1 MRSSRKRSAF
11 TLIELLVVIT
21 IIVFLI
27 AVLSRVFLNARTRAN
42 ETAAKSDIQNF
53 TTVLEVYHADQ
64 GFYPGFDDPPGT
76 DSAAKMYEALFGKH
90 RVDGGGG
97 GINSPYH
104 EFQDERIA
112 VEGGPTGFRMASR
125 EEKDDPEVKKYIFDP
140 WDRPYHYVENDEKPE
155 KTDDMHRP
163 HKFDIW
169 SDGPNRVNDNG
180 EKDDVAPWNK

>member
-27 AVLSRVFLNARTRAN
+27 AVLSRVFMKAKNTASV
-42 ETAAKSDIQNF
+42 TAALSDIQNL
-53 TTVLEVYHADQ
+53 TTVLEVYRADE

-76 DSAAKMYEALFGKH
+76 DSAPKMYEALFGK
-90 RVDGGGG
+90 RPVDGGGG

-104 EFQDERIA
+104 EFHDNRIA
-112 VEGGPTGFRMASR
+112 VEGGPTGFRTASR
-125 EEKDDPEVKKYIFDP
+125 EERDDPAVKKYILDP
-140 WDRPYHYVENDEKPE
+140 WLQPYHYVENDEKPE
-155 KTDDMHRP
+155 KTEDMHRP

-169 SDGPNRVNDNG
+169 SNGPNRLNDNG
-180 EKDDVAPWNK
+180 EEDDAAPW